1 MSRMTV
7 SINKI
12 NKLLDGISGLGGYA
26 EDLVEGVLEPVVCLV
41 VNYIENNLVN
51 HQLTLEELCV
61 RSGQPVWVEPLKE
74 EKNYSDV
81 TGYGVVDTE
90 FDKVVRMPGTECF
103 WWAFEDYG
111 KTWIAYDSKPF
122 DYDKGGDGENEKEN
136 KEEN

>member
-12 NKLLDGISGLGGYA
+12 NKMLEGISGMGGYA
-26 EDLVEGVLEPVVCLV
+26 EDLVEGILKPVVCLV

-51 HQLTLEELCV
+51 HQLTLEELYA

-74 EKNYSDV
+74 KKKYSDV

-90 FDKVVRMPGTECF
+90 SDKVVRMPGIECF

-111 KTWIAYDSKPF
+111 KTWIAYDSEPLDF
-122 DYDKGGDGENEKEN
+122 DEGGDENE
-136 KEEN
+136 